1 MLVKSRTKKTKYRFA
16 EFDVLGEKRKFF
28 ATQDGESWYSVEPI
42 SIPVK
47 KLIQAID
54 EQSFYVPGFCEMGFW
69 YWHNECEDVIECLKA
84 LNDKENEI
92 NYDHLITYAAFED
105 ELERFD
111 KIVLRNGEVINIHSL
126 GAGVREIVYNTELKN
141 DTIYLVLKKKAIV

>member
-47 KLIQAID
+47 KLIQVID
-54 EQSFYVPGFCEMGFW
+54 EQSIYVPGFCEMGFW
-69 YWHNECEDVIECLKA
+69 YWHNECETLIECLKE
-84 LNDKENEI
+84 LNGKETAI
-92 NYDHLITYAAFED
+92 NYDHLITYSAFED
-105 ELERFD
+105 EVERFD
-111 KIVLRNGEVINIHSL
+111 EIVLRNGEVINIRSL
-126 GAGVREIVYNTELKN
+126 GAGAREIVCNTELKY
-141 DTIYLVLKKKAIV
+141 DTIYLVLKKIV